1 MKVCYVHRFCYPA
14 LVVTFIAVFGA
25 VAHFKIG
32 DHSLP
37 HLEVDSWNQFTNE
50 TMIIR
55 SSGGSSSDVNA
66 DAMSIFN

>member
-55 SSGGSSSDVNA
+55 SSSGSSDANA

>member
-1 MKVCYVHRFCYPA
+1 MSVLA
-14 LVVTFIAVFGA
+14 LVAVFGA

-55 SSGGSSSDVNA
+55 SSGGSSDANA